1 MTCIGFEVPDKWL
14 ASILLA
20 GLPNNFQP
28 MIIEIESGGA
38 KLTVD
43 IYGIGH
49 MVRNEAIC
57 QNQ

>member
-43 IYGIGH
+43 IYGRSYG
-49 MVRNEAIC
+49 
-57 QNQ
+57 